1 MTQNNENHKI
11 LIVDDE
17 EEIIT
22 MLKDSFEL
30 EGYQVFTAR
39 NGVEGVIKTKRH
51 DPDIIILDIMM
62 PDLNGFDMIKILRE
76 ESNIPIILLSA
87 KYRDEDKVYGFGIGA
102 DDYVVKPF
110 SIKELKARV
119 AAHIRRNKEKG
130 IKTKVAVPTLQIGDL
145 EINFQKSKVYYK
157 SEEIPLTNKEFEI
170 IKLLSLHPGQTF
182 TRENIYE
189 LVWED
194 NAYFDSQTITEHIK
208 RIRGKLHAYD
218 SADYI
223 QTVWGVGYKWSG

>member
-1 MTQNNENHKI
+1 
-11 LIVDDE
+11 
-17 EEIIT
+17 

>member
-130 IKTKVAVPTLQIGDL
+130 IKMKVAVPTLQIGDL

>member
-182 TRENIYE
+182 IRENIYE

>member
-1 MTQNNENHKI
+1 MTQKNEIHKM

-17 EEIIT
+17 EEIT
-22 MLKDSFEL
+22 KMLEDSFEL
-30 EGYQVFTAR
+30 DGYQVFTAK

-51 DPDIIILDIMM
+51 EPDIIILDIMM
-62 PDLNGFDMIKILRE
+62 PDLNGFDTIKILRE
-76 ESNIPIILLSA
+76 ECNTPIILLSA

-119 AAHIRRNKEKG
+119 SAHIRRNEEKG
-130 IKTKVAVPTLQIGDL
+130 IKTRAAVPTLQISDL
-145 EINFQKSKVYYK
+145 EINFQKSKVYFQ
-157 SEEIPLTNKEFEI
+157 SDEILLTNKEFEI
-170 IKLLSLHPGQTF
+170 IKLLSLHLGQTF

-194 NAYFDSQTITEHIK
+194 SAYFDSQTITEHIK
-208 RIRGKLHAYD
+208 RIRAKLHAAG